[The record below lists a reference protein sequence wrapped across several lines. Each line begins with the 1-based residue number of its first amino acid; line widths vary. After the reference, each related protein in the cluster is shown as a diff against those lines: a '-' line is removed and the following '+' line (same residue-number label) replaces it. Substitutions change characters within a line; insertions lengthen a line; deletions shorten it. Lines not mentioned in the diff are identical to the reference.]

1 MNRLQRKL
9 MSMQNTV
16 SDPNSKEG
24 DILNLSN
31 EEDDDIHNPNSME
44 DNVPDPS
51 SEVED
56 VTDPSSE
63 EEDVHNTNSE
73 WGDNSSALGM
83 LGRNFKNQCLY
94 GSSPPVNT
102 PPHPHLSLALPGRHS
117 FTGSL
122 TRLKWLLL
130 NSL

>member
-1 MNRLQRKL
+1 MSYVEPEILQHVSGAINYALNSRIRCKD
-9 MSMQNTV
+9 SKRTKYRWNEQASEEVNVNAEYSV

-24 DILNLSN
+24 DIPNLSN

-51 SEVED
+51 SEEED

-83 LGRNFKNQCLY
+83 LGRN
-94 GSSPPVNT
+94 
-102 PPHPHLSLALPGRHS
+102 
-117 FTGSL
+117 
-122 TRLKWLLL
+122 LK
-130 NSL
+130 

>member
-1 MNRLQRKL
+1 MIPKRTKYRWNEQA
-9 MSMQNTV
+9 SEEVNVNAEYSV
-16 SDPNSKEG
+16 SDPKSKEG
-24 DILNLSN
+24 DLPNLSN

-51 SEVED
+51 SEEED

-83 LGRNFKNQCLY
+83 LGRN
-94 GSSPPVNT
+94 
-102 PPHPHLSLALPGRHS
+102 
-117 FTGSL
+117 
-122 TRLKWLLL
+122 LKK
-130 NSL
+130 